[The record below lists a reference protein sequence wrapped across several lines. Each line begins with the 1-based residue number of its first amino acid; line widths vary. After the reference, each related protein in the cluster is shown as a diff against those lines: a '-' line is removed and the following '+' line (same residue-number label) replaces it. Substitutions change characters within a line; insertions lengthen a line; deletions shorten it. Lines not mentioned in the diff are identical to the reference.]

1 LIDGNRR
8 ICYHPQYVLK
18 ELFLQEALKKGA
30 WNQIINTVP
39 EGLVCLWRLQDV
51 NRYSMGDIARRD
63 RLAGGLSQLKRFS
76 QKYPFLLKKGFSN
89 FTLLFLGVTGTFSS
103 LPPIDTQKVVTS
115 ESAAPVQEKDTEAY
129 AKELC
134 LWQKDFS
141 FFNDLDLQK
150 KVVADRLPC
159 QEVKKI
165 AKATPLETS
174 SVPSSQNEPK
184 DESLDQEIRE
194 MTAGYPLEVMAPTI
208 AEYDRD
214 VAGLI
219 VGIAKKESNWGK
231 RVPVDANGKDC
242 FNYWGFKGAGSRG
255 VAMGHGCFGSPEE
268 AVHAVGNRIA
278 ELVDIKKTSEP
289 KNMIIWKCG
298 SSCATHS
305 PESVRKWISD
315 VDLYY
320 RKIAKN

>member
-1 LIDGNRR
+1 
-8 ICYHPQYVLK
+8 
-18 ELFLQEALKKGA
+18 
-30 WNQIINTVP
+30 
-39 EGLVCLWRLQDV
+39 
-51 NRYSMGDIARRD
+51 MGDIARRD
-63 RLAGGLSQLKRFS
+63 RLAGGLSQLKHFS

-103 LPPIDTQKVVTS
+103 LPPIDTQNVISS
-115 ESAAPVQEKDTEAY
+115 EGKGGEVKEVHEKDSTAY

-150 KVVADRLPC
+150 KVAVEDIPC
-159 QEVKKI
+159 KEVKEGVKI
-165 AKATPLETS
+165 GS
-174 SVPSSQNEPK
+174 SENTVSSQNMDK
-184 DESLDQEIRE
+184 DQSLDQEIRD

-208 AEYDRD
+208 AEYDRN

-231 RVPVDANGKDC
+231 RVPVDVNGKDC